1 MKQLDCKTQPPT
13 KEELNASMKRRAAY
27 EMIASFTVLPIILI
41 DKNEVKDFDEI
52 NKEMNKDD
60 YTNPGHKNETYK
72 KIMMKRV
79 PMYDEWGLL
88 DV

>member
-1 MKQLDCKTQPPT
+1 MKQLDCKTQPPA
-13 KEELNASMKRRAAY
+13 KEELKASMKRRAVY
-27 EMIASFTVLPIILI
+27 GMIATFTGLPVVLV
-41 DKNEVKDFDEI
+41 DKNEVKDLDE
-52 NKEMNKDD
+52 MLSKDG
-60 YTNPGHKNETYK
+60 YTNPGYKNETYK